1 MRKGTSPTKMGEGE
15 APLERFGIGT
25 VRALNW
31 AVDLAVLLLFLT
43 ILVYGVYSVWD
54 ETRVFETGDTKV
66 FETYKPTKEDTL
78 SFGELQATNPDV
90 YGWLQVYGTPID
102 YPVVQGKN
110 LHQYLNLDA
119 AGKFTLSGSLFLDP
133 DNARSMKD
141 PVSIIYGHHMDKG
154 LMFGSLEKFADP
166 AFFEEHRYGDL
177 FFNGKNHGLEFFAY
191 LIADAYDTS
200 VYNTGMTEEA
210 FESYLEALW
219 GKSIHTRSVELHA
232 GDRVVL
238 LSTCASGTSNSRYI
252 LAAKL
257 TDQTYENTFA
267 EVESTDTLPT
277 RVRHFLKEL
286 PLWWWFALV
295 GALLLLVGLIWFRRH
310 RRQDESDKTGKQ
322 RNG

>member
-1 MRKGTSPTKMGEGE
+1 MERKGTSPTKQRE

-25 VRALNW
+25 VRVLNW

-43 ILVYGVYSVWD
+43 VLLYGVYSVRD
-54 ETRVFETGDTKV
+54 DTRVFETGDTKV

-78 SFGELQATNPDV
+78 SFGELQAINPDV

-133 DNARSMKD
+133 DNARSMTD

-166 AFFEEHRYGDL
+166 TFFEEHPYGDL
-177 FFNGKNHGLEFFAY
+177 FFDGQNHGLEFFAY
-191 LIADAYDTS
+191 LIADAYDTT
-200 VYNTGMTEEA
+200 VYNTGVSPEE
-210 FESYLEALW
+210 FESYLEVLR
-219 GKSIHTRSVELHA
+219 GKAQHTRSLDLRA

-252 LAAKL
+252 LAARL
-257 TDQTYENTFA
+257 TDQTFENTFA

-277 RVRHFLKEL
+277 KVRHFLKEL
-286 PLWWWFALV
+286 PPWWWAALFI
-295 GALLLLVGLIWFRRH
+295 ALLLLVGLILYRNKRTGG
-310 RRQDESDKTGKQ
+310 KTQK
-322 RNG
+322 